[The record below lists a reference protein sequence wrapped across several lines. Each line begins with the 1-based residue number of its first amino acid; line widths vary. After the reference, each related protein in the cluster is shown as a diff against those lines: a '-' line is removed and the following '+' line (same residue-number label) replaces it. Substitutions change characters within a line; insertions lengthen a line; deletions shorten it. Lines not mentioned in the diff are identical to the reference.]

1 MFTFIKKL
9 YTRTL
14 KIIHILQF
22 AYRKREPII
31 AVVDDFEDVQKLC
44 AELQEATDSTRAQR
58 ILNELLSLKAVQ
70 VVVQSTETKTDDL
83 WLERTRLFVNDATV
97 FNIAWR
103 ILHDD
108 WSFRVAPSV
117 ERPFLNRMKK
127 ILPFSR
133 NQVEVSSAIG
143 TAHVQTDAQVE
154 GILEVVSIIQ
164 LLMVLI
170 PKIRAIFQNSR
181 I

>member
-1 MFTFIKKL
+1 
-9 YTRTL
+9 
-14 KIIHILQF
+14 
-22 AYRKREPII
+22 
-31 AVVDDFEDVQKLC
+31 
-44 AELQEATDSTRAQR
+44 
-58 ILNELLSLKAVQ
+58 

-83 WLERTRLFVNDATV
+83 WLERTRLFVNDDLV
-97 FNIAWR
+97 FTIAWR

-117 ERPFLNRMKK
+117 ERPFLSRMKK

-170 PKIRAIFQNSR
+170 PKLRAIFQNSR